1 MTRCTTVMRQGC
13 YIRCCRR
20 CMTRRRTVAVGSN
33 DVGCTR
39 ILMVGYLMTS
49 GKVRIIRGMTGYTF
63 STVAA
68 V

>member
-13 YIRCCRR
+13 YIRCRCRR
-20 CMTRRRTVAVGSN
+20 MTRRRTVRVRSKN
-33 DVGCTR
+33 VGCAG
-39 ILMVGYLMTS
+39 ILMVFYLMT
-49 GKVRIIRGMTGYTF
+49 GCKVRIIRGMTGYTF

>member
-13 YIRCCRR
+13 YIRCRRR
-20 CMTRRRTVAVGSN
+20 CMTRRRTVRVRSN
-33 DVGCTR
+33 NVGCAG
-39 ILMVGYLMTS
+39 ILMVCYLMTS

-63 STVAA
+63 ATVAA